1 MERPVESAKAQ
12 GYLLVIILSFQ
23 YTYDHPF
30 IPVHFPISAQ
40 CITVLRMIIA

>member
-23 YTYDHPF
+23 YTSQTQHNALQF
-30 IPVHFPISAQ
+30 
-40 CITVLRMIIA
+40 